1 MGRRSEEAALKVAR
15 LFRNKMSKI
24 RRKVYWSL
32 RPGWKTRGYAKNIKK
47 ACTINIFKRYG

>member
-32 RPGWKTRGYAKNIKK
+32 RPGWKTRG
-47 ACTINIFKRYG
+47 